1 MSTKDKKIKKAPREK
16 DLAAI
21 FYFLR
26 ISGLIV
32 PFLCL
37 LGFYVGYT
45 QYGLSGAI
53 LGILL
58 AVAGGL
64 LLSFAVIYLLDAVG
78 GASGILFGRKR
89 AVWTTREQVQGLLSQ
104 ARFNKDNQEFNVAL
118 EYINQVLRRDPHY
131 PDALFLKAQILW
143 QGFEDADSARLFLE
157 KIMSIT
163 ESGSII
169 HNHASSL
176 YSELPAMGN
185 SPAKNTSLQGIHI
198 GLAKHRPPVISRL
211 SHIFFE
217 DLKEKI
223 EETPVSRW
231 AIGITVVFAFLL
243 LVLAAV
249 MNLQFDKLGNT
260 GMQTLHA
267 IQQVRDEVAA
277 NAGSVQQTE
286 TVLKKVVSQ
295 TTAINDDL

>member
-1 MSTKDKKIKKAPREK
+1 MNAMNEKIRKAPKDK
-16 DLAAI
+16 DLAEV

-26 ISGLIV
+26 VSVLIV
-32 PFLCL
+32 PLLCL

-45 QYGLSGAI
+45 QDGLSGAV

-64 LLSFAVIYLLDAVG
+64 LLSFAIMYLLDAVG

-104 ARFNKDNQEFNVAL
+104 ARFNKDNQEFTVAL
-118 EYINQVLRRDPHY
+118 EYINQVLGRDPHY
-131 PDALFLKAQILW
+131 PDALLLKAQILW

-157 KIMSIT
+157 KIISMT
-163 ESGSII
+163 ESGSTI
-169 HNHASSL
+169 HTQASSL
-176 YSELPAMGN
+176 YSELPVMGN
-185 SPAKNTSLQGIHI
+185 SPVKDGSLQGIHI
-198 GLAKHRPPVISRL
+198 GLVKHRPPMTSRL

-223 EETPVSRW
+223 EETPISRW
-231 AIGITVVFAFLL
+231 TIGITIVFAFLL
-243 LVLAAV
+243 LLLAAV
-249 MNLQFDKLGNT
+249 MNLQFDKLENT

-267 IQQVRDEVAA
+267 IQQVHDEVAA
-277 NAGSVQQTE
+277 NAGSIQQTE
-286 TVLKKVVSQ
+286 TVLKKIVSQ
-295 TTAINDDL
+295 TTTLNDDL